1 MAKSYNWHYHVDYV
15 AKDGGVDKSIK
26 RLNYRID
33 VVDSEDDP
41 MAWVNHIAGTI
52 EINDNSLSLDSA
64 TTADCKALVLADL
77 GISESAVQT
86 KLDNIRSANHLHGV
100 VT

>member
-1 MAKSYNWHYHVDYV
+1 M
-15 AKDGGVDKSIK
+15 DKSIK
-26 RLNYRID
+26 RINYRID

-77 GISESAVQT
+77 GITESAVQT